1 MATVRVTE
9 GETRRSDIVVDGTYG
24 GTSVKPMPVE
34 DPQEVWFSMLEF
46 ILTLYFTIMCRSVNL
61 KEMTTAPILYL
72 LKVLMQL
79 LIQLS
84 NCKSCYLL
92 QNQLFLVL
100 YQSILTLMNPTSV
113 ILWTG

>member
-9 GETRRSDIVVDGTYG
+9 GETRRSDIVVDG

-46 ILTLYFTIMCRSVNL
+46 ILTLYFTIMCRSVNPNL
-61 KEMTTAPILYL
+61 MKEMTTAPILYL
-72 LKVLMQL
+72 LNLKVLMQL

-92 QNQLFLVL
+92 
-100 YQSILTLMNPTSV
+100 
-113 ILWTG
+113 